1 MQINSS
7 ILDTLERGIDNPERD
22 DQSAIRNPQ
31 SKMTTGR
38 AIWTLAR
45 YRPWLYLLNFG
56 LWTAFYQVPLL
67 EALLVA
73 AFFDVLSIG
82 ATAGWN
88 VWTLIAL
95 FAGAQ
100 MARVGVL
107 YVALVSWSDF
117 WFTIEAL
124 LRRNMFGWL
133 VGGPGSRRLPGSAG
147 ESVSTFRDDVEAAIE
162 FMDGWLDLFGEAVFA
177 TLALTIMLLI
187 DPVITLVA
195 VIPLVIVILST
206 NMLTGKLKH
215 YRKLNREATSKVT
228 GFLGELFG
236 GVQAVKVASAE
247 RHTIGHFARLNDKRR
262 KAALMD
268 SLLTNLLNSFNMNT
282 GAMATGLILLLA
294 AEGIRNGSFSVGTY
308 ALFVA
313 LVAGVAASPR
323 WVGRQLARYK
333 QIEVSVGRMQA
344 LVDDAPAGTLVAH
357 EPVYVKGGLPEVP
370 QATRTEADRLETL
383 DVEDLT
389 YRYPASGK
397 GIVKVSF
404 GLKRGSFTVVTGRIG
419 SGKSTLLGVLLGL
432 LPKESG
438 VIRWNGQVIE
448 DPATWLIPPRAAY
461 TPQVPRLFS
470 DTLRENILMG
480 ISNDPQRTTTENE
493 PNPHPLTPNPHPLI
507 PNSRLDRALHL
518 AVMERDVEAMDGGL
532 DTMVG
537 PKGVRLSGGQIQ
549 RAAAARMFVR
559 EPALLVFDDLSS
571 ALDVETEGL
580 LWDRLFQLRSA
591 DFGLRIESDKDAA
604 LTSGYPLGDQNPK
617 SDMTC
622 LVVSHRRAA
631 LRRADNIIVLK
642 DGHVEAQGT
651 LDALLIHSEEMKRLW
666 AGEE

>member
-7 ILDTLERGIDNPERD
+7 ILDTLERGIENPDRD
-22 DQSAIRNPQ
+22 DQSKIQNPK
-31 SKMTTGR
+31 SAMTTAR
-38 AIWTLAR
+38 AIWTLAC

-56 LWTAFYQVPLL
+56 LWTAFYQMPLVA
-67 EALLVA
+67 ALFVA
-73 AFFDVLSIG
+73 AFFDALSGG
-82 ATAGWN
+82 AGAGMN

-95 FAGAQ
+95 FAGAHI
-100 MARVGVL
+100 ARVGVL

-117 WFTIEAL
+117 WFTVEAL

-133 VGGPGSRRLPGSAG
+133 VDGPGSRRLPGSAG

-162 FMDGWLDLFGEAVFA
+162 FMDGWLDLFGELVFA
-177 TLALTIMLLI
+177 TIALTIMLI
-187 DPVITLVA
+187 VDPLITLVA
-195 VIPLVIVILST
+195 VVPLATVILSA
-206 NMLTGKLKH
+206 NMLTGKLKY
-215 YRKLNREATSKVT
+215 YRKQNRDATSKVT

-247 RHTIGHFARLNDKRR
+247 RHAIGHFAKLNDKRR

-268 SLLTNLLNSFNMNT
+268 SLLTNLLDSFNMNT

-294 AEGIRNGSFSVGTY
+294 AEGIRNGTFSVGTY
-308 ALFVA
+308 ALFVS
-313 LVAGVAASPR
+313 LLAGVAAAPR

-333 QIEVSVGRMQA
+333 QIDVSVTRMQA
-344 LVDDAPAGTLVAH
+344 LVEDAPIGTLVAH
-357 EPVYVKGGLPEVP
+357 EPVYVKGDLPAVP
-370 QATRTEADRLETL
+370 QVVRTHADTLETL
-383 DVEDLT
+383 DVESLT

-397 GIVKVSF
+397 GIVNVSF
-404 GLKRGSFTVVTGRIG
+404 GLKRGSFTVITGRIG

-432 LPKESG
+432 LPKGSG
-438 VIRWNGQVIE
+438 TIKWNGQEVQ

-480 ISNDPQRTTTENE
+480 IAAPSSVESNPQSAIR
-493 PNPHPLTPNPHPLI
+493 NPK
-507 PNSRLDRALHL
+507 LDRALHL
-518 AVMERDVEAMDGGL
+518 AVMERDVEGMDGGL

-559 EPALLVFDDLSS
+559 EPELLVFDDLSS

-591 DFGLRIESDKDAA
+591 DFGLPSTTYTNE
-604 LTSGYPLGDQNPK
+604 TPHSGYPLGDYNPK
-617 SDMTC
+617 SKVQSPKSDITC

-651 LDALLIHSEEMKRLW
+651 LDELLAHSEEMKRLW

>member
-1 MQINSS
+1 MEISS
-7 ILDTLERGIDNPERD
+7 SVLDTLERGIPNLDRD
-22 DQSAIRNPQ
+22 DQSELQ
-31 SKMTTGR
+31 SRESRRGMSTAR

-45 YRPWLYLLNFG
+45 YRPWLYLFNFG

-67 EALLVA
+67 AALVIA
-73 AFFDVLSIG
+73 AFFDALSGG
-82 ATAGWN
+82 ASAGWN

-100 MARVGVL
+100 IARVGVL

-124 LRRNMFGWL
+124 LRRNMLGWL

-147 ESVSTFRDDVEAAIE
+147 EAVSTFRDDVEAAIE
-162 FMDGWLDLFGEAVFA
+162 FMDGWLDLFGEAVYA
-177 TLALTIMLLI
+177 TIALTIMLLI
-187 DPVITLVA
+187 DPLITLIAVA
-195 VIPLVIVILST
+195 PLVTVILSA
-206 NMLTGKLKH
+206 NMLTGKLKY
-215 YRKLNREATSKVT
+215 YRKMNREATSRVT

-247 RHTIGHFARLNDKRR
+247 RHAIGHFAKLNDKRR

-268 SLLTNLLNSFNMNT
+268 SLLTNLLDSFNMNT

-294 AEGIRNGSFSVGTY
+294 AEGIRNGSFSIGTY

-313 LVAGVAASPR
+313 LLGGVAAAPR
-323 WVGRQLARYK
+323 WIGRQLARYK
-333 QIEVSVGRMQA
+333 QVDVSVGRMQG
-344 LVDDAPAGTLVAH
+344 LIEDAPVGTLAAH

-370 QATRTEADRLETL
+370 QVVRVETDRLDTL
-383 DVEDLT
+383 AVEGLT
-389 YRYPASGK
+389 YRYPSSGR
-397 GIVKVSF
+397 GIVNVTFS
-404 GLKRGSFTVVTGRIG
+404 LERGSFTVVTGRIG

-432 LPKESG
+432 LPRNQGS
-438 VIRWNGQVIE
+438 VRWNGQEVE

-470 DTLRENILMG
+470 ETLRENILMG
-480 ISNDPQRTTTENE
+480 IDGAGRTTEE
-493 PNPHPLTPNPHPLI
+493 GNP
-507 PNSRLDRALHL
+507 RLERALHL
-518 AVMERDVEAMDGGL
+518 AVMERDVEAMDHGL

-559 EPALLVFDDLSS
+559 EPELLVFDDLSS

-580 LWDRLFQLRSA
+580 LWDRLFQLRTSEMGGPIA
-591 DFGLRIESDKDAA
+591 GDGKVDPQAA
-604 LTSGYPLGDQNPK
+604 I
-617 SDMTC
+617 TC

-642 DGHVEAQGT
+642 DGHIEAQGR
-651 LDALLIHSEEMKRLW
+651 LDDLLATSGEMKSLW